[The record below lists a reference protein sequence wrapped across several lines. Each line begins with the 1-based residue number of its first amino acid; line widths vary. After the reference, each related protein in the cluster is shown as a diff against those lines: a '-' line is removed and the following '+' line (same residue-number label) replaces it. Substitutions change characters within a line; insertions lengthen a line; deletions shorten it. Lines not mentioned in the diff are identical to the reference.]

1 MKDSGVEVVDSVLL
15 SRLDALDEAREIAA
29 QYFAAV
35 DVEGLDLVRVKVR
48 SRLRHGTANTVVAI
62 AGATGS
68 GKSSIVN
75 RLAGSNLSEA
85 SVRRPTTSATHAVI
99 WGAADAGPLLD
110 WLEISRRHQIEM
122 QHADFDGLVVLDL
135 PDHDSTAVEHRLEVD
150 RLVELVDVVV
160 WVTDPQKYAD
170 AALHHGY
177 IQPLATHAGML
188 RFVLNQID
196 RLGDGGSAVAADLAR
211 LLDDDGIPNA
221 EIIAVS
227 ALTGDGFG
235 QLEAVLARAIAE
247 RTAMLERVEVDL
259 ADAAAGFG
267 RSGAMRSAG
276 EAEERLVAGLSEAAG
291 SAEAA
296 RVAAN
301 HHKRQGS
308 LAMGWPFTRF
318 LRRLAR
324 KPLADLPGP
333 GRHSAAEPRA
343 DLALRDYAEDVAGD
357 AEAPWPGA
365 LRSAVSQH
373 RGALLDDLRRS
384 VGREAL
390 AAGARSRWWSAV
402 AWLQRVFA
410 GAAVVGLGW
419 LIVVAVLG
427 GFFKLATDPLLP
439 PTPGADWIPL
449 PSALLLGG
457 VLLGLLFG
465 LLMRVPLAVA
475 SRRRGRRA
483 QKAIEHQVRGH
494 ATTRVIEPVMQVVRD
509 REALEE
515 LCRSV
520 GS

>member
-1 MKDSGVEVVDSVLL
+1 VEVVDSVLL

-247 RTAMLERVEVDL
+247 RSGWLLVCPKPPARPRQHGLRPTTTNAR
-259 ADAAAGFG
+259 AAWRWAG
-267 RSGAMRSAG
+267 RS
-276 EAEERLVAGLSEAAG
+276 
-291 SAEAA
+291 
-296 RVAAN
+296 
-301 HHKRQGS
+301 H
-308 LAMGWPFTRF
+308 
-318 LRRLAR
+318 
-324 KPLADLPGP
+324 
-333 GRHSAAEPRA
+333 
-343 DLALRDYAEDVAGD
+343 
-357 AEAPWPGA
+357 
-365 LRSAVSQH
+365 VSC
-373 RGALLDDLRRS
+373 
-384 VGREAL
+384 
-390 AAGARSRWWSAV
+390 V
-402 AWLQRVFA
+402 AWPANR
-410 GAAVVGLGW
+410 W
-419 LIVVAVLG
+419 
-427 GFFKLATDPLLP
+427 
-439 PTPGADWIPL
+439 PTFL
-449 PSALLLGG
+449 
-457 VLLGLLFG
+457 V
-465 LLMRVPLAVA
+465 LAVTVPRSPEQISPYA
-475 SRRRGRRA
+475 TMPRMWPAMQRPHGR
-483 QKAIEHQVRGH
+483 
-494 ATTRVIEPVMQVVRD
+494 
-509 REALEE
+509 ALFAAP
-515 LCRSV
+515 
-520 GS
+520 